1 MRYEHAGS
9 WGQSTCAQSGHQVCS
24 NILMHI
30 PCMTSL
36 LCCMIMCIYCY
47 FYVHSAHRIRRS
59 PYMGKQPLTVS
70 SFKQMC
76 GRAGRLNLDDSGE
89 AILMIQA
96 SNTQEKKLALTLVTS
111 PVEPLQ
117 SVLFKGE
124 GGGLEKLLLE
134 MICCERLVSET
145 DLQAFIECTLL
156 HIQHPPAQVWY
167 TLYMCDVYIVF
178 IYTQHM
184 CLYVF

>member
-1 MRYEHAGS
+1 
-9 WGQSTCAQSGHQVCS
+9 
-24 NILMHI
+24 
-30 PCMTSL
+30 
-36 LCCMIMCIYCY
+36 
-47 FYVHSAHRIRRS
+47 
-59 PYMGKQPLTVS
+59 
-70 SFKQMC
+70 MC

-96 SNTQEKKLALTLVTS
+96 SNTQEKKLALTFVTS

-156 HIQHPPAQVWY
+156 HIQHPPGQVWY
-167 TLYMCDVYIVF
+167 TMLCIRMAYYTLGPLRYTILSYTRVICIVSLYIM
-178 IYTQHM
+178 
-184 CLYVF
+184 